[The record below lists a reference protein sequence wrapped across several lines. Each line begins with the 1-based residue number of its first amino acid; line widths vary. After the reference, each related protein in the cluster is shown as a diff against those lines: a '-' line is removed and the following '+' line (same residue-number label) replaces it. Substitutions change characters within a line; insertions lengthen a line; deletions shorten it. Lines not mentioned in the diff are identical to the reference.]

1 MIKKLVE
8 STTLKLVV
16 GSLVA
21 LHAMLWFDKLNGGL
35 AEYGVAVT
43 GILYMWRDRE
53 KSKDDS
59 N

>member
-16 GSLVA
+16 GSLIA
-21 LHAMLWFDKLNGGL
+21 LHTMLWFDKLNGGL

-53 KSKDDS
+53 KNK
-59 N
+59 NE

>member
-1 MIKKLVE
+1 MFNKLLE

-16 GSLVA
+16 GSLAA
-21 LHAMLWFDKLNGGL
+21 LHLMLWYGKIGGGL

-53 KSKDDS
+53 KSKK
-59 N
+59 

>member
-1 MIKKLVE
+1 MMIKKLVE

-16 GSLVA
+16 GSLIA
-21 LHAMLWFDKLNGGL
+21 LHTMLWFDKLNGGL

-53 KSKDDS
+53 KNK
-59 N
+59 NE

>member
-1 MIKKLVE
+1 MIKRITE
-8 STTLKLVV
+8 STTLQLVV

-21 LHAMLWFDKLNGGL
+21 MHLMIGFDKLNGGL

-53 KSKDDS
+53 KNKDA
-59 N
+59 

>member
-1 MIKKLVE
+1 VINKLIE

-16 GSLVA
+16 SALVA
-21 LHAMLWFDKLNGGL
+21 LHVMLWFGKLGGGM

-53 KSKDDS
+53 KNKDV
-59 N
+59 